1 MNFLAS
7 PPASGGIIQPVEQ
20 TPVIVGPTAG
30 GKTGL
35 AIALAKA
42 LIARGQPAEIVT
54 ADAFQVYRGM
64 DIGTAKPTM
73 DERAGIPHHLID
85 LVEPRERFT
94 ASEWLGR
101 AKAAIA
107 GCRRR
112 HVIPIVVGGTHLY
125 VKLLLD
131 GMFEGPGADEAL
143 REELRALEPAALRA
157 ELERVDPDAAARLH
171 PNDTR
176 RTIRA
181 IEVFRLTGVPISRHQ
196 AQWDQPAP
204 GEVAAA
210 SEFRLIGLDWP
221 TDAINRRIN
230 ARVRLMMERGLLE
243 EVRRLQSEG
252 AFEATAGQTNQARE
266 AVGYKQLLAHL
277 ERRCT
282 LDEAVERIKID
293 TRRLGKAQRTWLRR
307 LRTTPKSVWIDA
319 AEVPEAEWVGK
330 ALGGEAFGIRG

>member
-1 MNFLAS
+1 M
-7 PPASGGIIQPVEQ
+7 EQ

-35 AIALAKA
+35 AIALAQA
-42 LIARGQPAEIVT
+42 LVARGQPAEIVT

-64 DIGTAKPTM
+64 DIGTAKPTVE
-73 DERAGIPHHLID
+73 ERSGIVHHLID

-94 ASEWLGR
+94 ASEWLKR
-101 AKAAIA
+101 AKAVIA
-107 GCRRR
+107 ECRRR
-112 HVIPIVVGGTHLY
+112 QVVPIVVGGTHLY

-143 REELRALEPAALRA
+143 REELRAMEPAALRA
-157 ELERVDPDAAARLH
+157 ELERVDPVAAARLH
-171 PNDTR
+171 PNDIR

-181 IEVFRLTGVPISRHQ
+181 IEVFRLTGRTISEHQ
-196 AQWDQPAP
+196 TQWDATEQGEDMVEGASEGGSP
-204 GEVAAA
+204 GSRAA
-210 SEFRLIGLDWP
+210 EFRLIGLDWP
-221 TDAINRRIN
+221 TELINRRIN
-230 ARVRLMMERGLLE
+230 TRVRLMMERGLLE
-243 EVRRLQSEG
+243 EVRRLRGEG
-252 AFEATAGQTNQARE
+252 AFEAEAGQMNQARE

-293 TRRLGKAQRTWLRR
+293 SRRLGKAQRTWLRR

-330 ALGGEAFGIRG
+330 ALGEGTRH

>member
-1 MNFLAS
+1 M
-7 PPASGGIIQPVEQ
+7 EQ

-42 LIARGQPAEIVT
+42 LFARGQPAEVVT

-64 DIGTAKPTM
+64 DIGTAKPTFE
-73 DERAGIPHHLID
+73 ERSGIVHHLID
-85 LVEPRERFT
+85 LVGPRERFT

-101 AKAAIA
+101 AKASIED
-107 GCRRR
+107 CRRR
-112 HVIPIVVGGTHLY
+112 QVVPIVVGGTHLY

-131 GMFEGPGADEAL
+131 GMFEGPGADEVL
-143 REELRALEPAALRA
+143 REELRAMEPAALRA
-157 ELERVDPDAAARLH
+157 ELERVDPVAAARLH
-171 PNDTR
+171 PNDVR

-181 IEVFRLTGVPISRHQ
+181 IEVFRLTGRTISEHQ
-196 AQWDQPAP
+196 TQWDATEP
-204 GEVAAA
+204 GEGVAEGAIAGA
-210 SEFRLIGLDWP
+210 SAGEFRLIGLDWP
-221 TDAINRRIN
+221 TEMINRRIN

-243 EVRRLQSEG
+243 EVRRLRGEG
-252 AFEATAGQTNQARE
+252 AFEAEAGQMNQARE

-277 ERRCT
+277 EGRCT
-282 LDEAVERIKID
+282 LDDAVERIKID

-307 LRTTPKSVWIDA
+307 LRTTSKSVWIDA

-330 ALGGEAFGIRG
+330 ALGEGTRH